1 MPDEREN
8 RFPFAH
14 VLVLSSLAFT
24 SERTPVRIR
33 ILLRPRS
40 SYNGDGSWPEPG
52 AAQIRGEVRQ
62 DDLYDLM
69 VNLADR
75 AASVL
80 NAFRV
85 ERGDECSGPVLTLI
99 IRSEP

>member
-1 MPDEREN
+1 
-8 RFPFAH
+8 
-14 VLVLSSLAFT
+14 
-24 SERTPVRIR
+24 
-33 ILLRPRS
+33 
-40 SYNGDGSWPEPG
+40 
-52 AAQIRGEVRQ
+52 
-62 DDLYDLM
+62 M